1 MTLTKTTLMSVMMCL
16 MMVFS
21 VYAAEG
27 KIGVVDFQKVL
38 ATSNSGKAA
47 KEQITKE
54 GKRME
59 EDLKTRGDEIEELRK
74 KFEKESPVMS
84 KEARDEKQ
92 RDIRIKI
99 GDAQALQKKYA
110 DEFKT
115 FEGKLIKQIQKD
127 VFEIVEDIGKKEGY
141 TMIIEKTAVLYA
153 PESVDITDKLIQ
165 MYNAKSK

>member
-1 MTLTKTTLMSVMMCL
+1 MNLTKTTLVSVMMCV
-16 MMVFS
+16 MMAFS
-21 VYAAEG
+21 AFAAEG

-38 ATSNSGKAA
+38 ATSNAGKAA

-110 DEFKT
+110 DEFKN
-115 FEGKLIKQIQKD
+115 FEGKLIKQIQKE
-127 VFEIVEDIGKKEGY
+127 VFEIVEDIGKKDGY
-141 TMIIEKTAVLYA
+141 MMIIEKGAVLYA

-165 MYNAKSK
+165 TYNAKSK

>member
-1 MTLTKTTLMSVMMCL
+1 MTSMKTTLVALTMCL
-16 MMVFS
+16 MMAFS
-21 VYAAEG
+21 AYAAEG
-27 KIGVVDFQKVL
+27 KFGVVDFQKVL
-38 ATSNSGKAA
+38 ATSNAGKAA

-54 GKRME
+54 GKKME
-59 EDLKTRGDEIEELRK
+59 EELKIKGDEIEELRK

-110 DEFKT
+110 DDFKSV
-115 FEGKLIKQIQKD
+115 EGKLIKQIQKD
-127 VFEIVEDIGKKEGY
+127 VFEIVEDMGKKESY
-141 TMIIEKTAVLYA
+141 QMIIEKTAVLYS

-165 MYNAKSK
+165 LYNAKSK

>member
-1 MTLTKTTLMSVMMCL
+1 MNLTRTTLVSVMMCL
-16 MMVFS
+16 MMAFS
-21 VYAAEG
+21 AYAAEG

-38 ATSNSGKAA
+38 ATSNAGKAA

-54 GKRME
+54 GKKME
-59 EDLKTRGDEIEELRK
+59 DDLKTRGDEIEDLRK

-115 FEGKLIKQIQKD
+115 FEGKLIKQIQKE